1 MAKILVADDE
11 EIIGRMVEFRL
22 SNAGHEIVRARDG
35 KEALEYA
42 SSKKPDLVLLDV
54 LMPVFD
60 GLEVLERIKEDPALA
75 TIPVIMLTAKGR
87 ESDVVAGFKRGAID
101 YIIKPFSLSELTA
114 RVDAALA
121 NEPVGA

>member
-1 MAKILVADDE
+1 MARILVVDDE

-22 SNAGHEIVRARDG
+22 TNAGHEIVRARDG
-35 KEALEYA
+35 QEALSLATSE
-42 SSKKPDLVLLDV
+42 KPDLIMLDV

-60 GLEVLERIKEDPALA
+60 GLEVLERIKENPELSS
-75 TIPVIMLTAKGR
+75 TPVIMLTAKGR

-121 NEPVGA
+121 NEPVGD